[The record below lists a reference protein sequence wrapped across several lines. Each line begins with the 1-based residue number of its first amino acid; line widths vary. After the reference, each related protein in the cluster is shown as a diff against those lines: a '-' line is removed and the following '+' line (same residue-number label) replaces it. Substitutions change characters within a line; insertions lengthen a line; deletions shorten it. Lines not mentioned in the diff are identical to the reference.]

1 MTHSSLPPSPLPGTE
16 TVDPRYS
23 PLDTWPP
30 TTRLEAMWEGQ
41 MAAVA
46 AVRPALPAIAAAAEA
61 AARRLAAGGRLVYAG
76 AGTSGRIGV
85 QDGAELPPTFNW
97 PQERIV
103 MLMAG
108 GAVAFTRSIENA
120 EDDSSAAEAAVA
132 EHAIGADDVVLGVA
146 ASGSTPFTTTAIL
159 AARGRGALTI
169 GISNSAGGKLLVA
182 AEHPILVETG
192 AEVVAGSTRMKAGT
206 AQKVVL
212 NLFST
217 EVMIALGRVHQGLMV
232 DMQAKN
238 AKLRLRAIRMLRTLT
253 GAADDAL
260 EVALATAGG
269 NVKTAVL
276 VLAGLDR
283 GTAEA
288 RLAAHSG
295 HLRAALAGLPPRGIG
310 R

>member
-1 MTHSSLPPSPLPGTE
+1 MTQNTPSRTALPGTE
-16 TVDPRYS
+16 AVDPRYEG
-23 PLDTWPP
+23 LDVWPP
-30 TTRLEAMWEGQ
+30 HTRLEAMWEGQ
-41 MAAVA
+41 MAAIA
-46 AVRPALPAIAAAAEA
+46 AVRPALPAIAAAADA

-85 QDGAELPPTFNW
+85 QDGAELPPTFDW
-97 PQERIV
+97 PQSRIV

-108 GAVAFTRSIENA
+108 GEVAFTRSIENA
-120 EDDSSAAEAAVA
+120 EDDSAAAATAVA
-132 EHAIGADDVVLGVA
+132 EHAIAASDVVLGVA
-146 ASGSTPFTTTAIL
+146 ASGSTPFTTAAIRTAR
-159 AARGRGALTI
+159 ARGALTI
-169 GISNSAGGKLLVA
+169 GISNSAGGKLLVE

-253 GAADDAL
+253 AADDAAL
-260 EVALATAGG
+260 ESALATAGG

-276 VLAGLDR
+276 VLHGLDR
-283 GTAEA
+283 GGAEA
-288 RLAAHSG
+288 RLAAHGG
-295 HLRAALAGLPPRGIG
+295 HLRAALAGLGT
-310 R
+310 